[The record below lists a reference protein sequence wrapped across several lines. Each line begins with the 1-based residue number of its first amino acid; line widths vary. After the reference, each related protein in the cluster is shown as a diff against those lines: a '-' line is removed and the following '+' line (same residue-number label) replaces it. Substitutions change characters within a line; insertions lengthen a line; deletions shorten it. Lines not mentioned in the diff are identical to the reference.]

1 MTSRQRDQ
9 AVDIPGESFTVVR
22 RLGFRTESPMPDDPE
37 PEELRL
43 VLDCPFCRQAVP
55 YPGLVGGGLTPLAE
69 CLICDVYFEFGIDEV
84 YASEARNDVD
94 SRA

>member
-9 AVDIPGESFTVVR
+9 AVTGKSVAVVR
-22 RLGFRTESPMPDDPE
+22 GLGFRTESSPPNDPE
-37 PEELRL
+37 SEEVRL

-55 YPGLVGGGLTPLAE
+55 YPGLAGGGLTPLAE
-69 CLICDVYFEFGIDEV
+69 CLLCDVYFNFALDQV
-84 YASEARNDVD
+84 HASEARSDVD